1 MLRVL
6 VSAYACEPERGSEPG
21 VGWNWIREISN
32 FSETWV
38 ITRANNRPAIEAE
51 VAKRPVPGLH
61 AIYFDLP
68 EALRFWKRGSRGV
81 RLYYYLWQLGAYFVA
96 RRLHASTHFHL
107 AHHVTFVT
115 YWTPSFLAL
124 LPIPFVLGPV
134 GGGESAPPIFWKSFP
149 LRGMIY
155 EVARD
160 AVRKLVRFDPLVRLT
175 LRRASAV
182 LATTE
187 ETAERLRRLGCR
199 RVSVFSQVALS
210 RNELSQ
216 MPGPR
221 FNSAKTLLV
230 LSIGRFLHWKG
241 FDFGLRAFALALRQ
255 FPDARYWL
263 IGDGPERV
271 RLAALA
277 RHLGIAEHV
286 HFMAIMPRQQVLE
299 NIAECDILL
308 HPSLHDSGSC
318 VCVEAMAVGVPVI
331 CLDLGGPALQ
341 VSDSTGIKVRANSP
355 QQVIEDLAAAID
367 FLAAHPLCRERMG
380 AAGRK
385 QVQERSLWETK
396 GKLMASIY
404 NRVLQPK
411 TPASAPFALIHRTD
425 CDPQ

>member
-21 VGWNWIREISN
+21 VGWNWVREIST
-32 FSETWV
+32 FGESWV
-38 ITRANNRPAIEAE
+38 ITRANNRPVIETE
-51 VAKRPVPGLH
+51 LAKNPVPNLH
-61 AIYFDLP
+61 FVYFDLP
-68 EALRFWKRGSRGV
+68 KALRFWKKRSRGV
-81 RLYYYLWQLGAYFVA
+81 RLYYYFWQVGAYLVA
-96 RRLHASTHFHL
+96 RRLHATLQFHL

-155 EVARD
+155 EATRD
-160 AVRKLVRFDPLVRLT
+160 VVRKLVRFDPLVRLT
-175 LRRASAV
+175 LRRASVV

-187 ETAERLRRLGCR
+187 ETAGRLRRLGR
-199 RVSVFSQVALS
+199 QNVSVFSQVALS
-210 RNELSQ
+210 RYELSQ
-216 MPGPR
+216 MPRPR
-221 FNSAKTLLV
+221 FHSPKTLRV

-241 FDFGLRAFALALRQ
+241 FDLGLRAFALTLRQ
-255 FPDARYWL
+255 FPEATYWL

-277 RHLGIAEHV
+277 RTLGIAEHV

-299 NIAECDILL
+299 NIAECDILI

-318 VCVEAMAVGVPVI
+318 VCVEAMAIGVPVI

-341 VSDSTGIKVRANSP
+341 VSDTTGIKVPADSP
-355 QQVIEDLAAAID
+355 QQVVEDLAAAID

-380 AAGRK
+380 AAGRN

-411 TPASAPFALIHRTD
+411 TPASAGFALIHRTD